1 MTDELRVG
9 VDGRAPDSLKER
21 AAPVESKAPGWSGK
35 ADTRVLDLDTSRGTS
50 VSVSELTRIG
60 EELLRA
66 LGQDLTAEDLRD
78 TPVRFARWWQ
88 EFLEYDP
95 GDLDRSFEFSQS
107 AQLVMTSGIRVWS
120 ICAHHLLP
128 FWCDVSI
135 GYVPRSTVLGLSKFA
150 RCAHKHAHRPQLQER
165 LCGDIAHEI
174 EQLSGS
180 PDVFVVARGEHLCM
194 TMRGIRSAGLVT
206 STVVRGAFE
215 HDAMLRSEFMRFA
228 F

>member
-1 MTDELRVG
+1 MTNKTNAFDGVEPFDGRHESRNGQDHDELATAISGTLATLERVRPTT
-9 VDGRAPDSLKER
+9 VSL
-21 AAPVESKAPGWSGK
+21 
-35 ADTRVLDLDTSRGTS
+35 
-50 VSVSELTRIG
+50 SELTRIG
-60 EELLRA
+60 EELLHA
-66 LGQDLTAEDLRD
+66 LSQDLNAEDLRD
-78 TPVRFARWWQ
+78 TPTRFAKWWK

-95 GDLDRSFEFSQS
+95 GDLDRSFEFTHS
-107 AQLVMTSGIRVWS
+107 AQLVAISGIRVWS

-135 GYVPRSTVLGLSKFA
+135 GYVPRETVLGLSKFA
-150 RCAHKHAHRPQLQER
+150 RCAHKHSHRPQLQER

-194 TMRGIRSAGLVT
+194 TMRGIRSGGVVT

-215 HDAMLRSEFMRFA
+215 VDAMLRSEFMRIA